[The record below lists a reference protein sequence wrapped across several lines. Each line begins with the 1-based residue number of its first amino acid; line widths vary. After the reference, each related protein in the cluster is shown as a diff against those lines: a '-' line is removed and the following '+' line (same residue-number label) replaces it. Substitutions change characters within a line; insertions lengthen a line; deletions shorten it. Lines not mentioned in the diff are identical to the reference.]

1 MVLIDIVVL
10 RCTKDVKFVVEVVV
24 VDAIVLRVGNLHT
37 SSVVCYVVVEYTVV
51 AGAFS
56 KMDATY
62 VIHYLISRY
71 SVRTASP
78 NINTS

>member
-1 MVLIDIVVL
+1 MEELSKKEILEVVLIDIVVL

-37 SSVVCYVVVEYTVV
+37 SSVVCYVVVEYAVV

-62 VIHYLISRY
+62 VIH
-71 SVRTASP
+71 
-78 NINTS
+78 